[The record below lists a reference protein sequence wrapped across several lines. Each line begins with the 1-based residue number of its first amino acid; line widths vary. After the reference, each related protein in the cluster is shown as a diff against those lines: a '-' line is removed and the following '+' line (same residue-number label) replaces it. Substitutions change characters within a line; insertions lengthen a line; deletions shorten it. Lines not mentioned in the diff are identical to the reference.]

1 MFGVSVVVKKLQFV
15 KLLLQMSDCGCLSD
29 FYLDNPPQKFSYWT
43 FIQLAACA
51 AGKNR
56 KFKEFYMQKK
66 IIALAVAAALVAPA
80 AFADTSNVTV
90 YGKLFADF
98 ENVKS
103 SNVGAGVSNSLNR
116 VSSNASRFGIKGSE
130 DLGDGMKAVW
140 QYEAQFDLNGGGAA
154 GTAGFGNGTRNSHV
168 GLAGGF
174 GTAAI
179 GVWDSPYKLSHNKVE
194 LFDNTT
200 FGSAINVLGRVNGGL
215 NMNNRLANS
224 VTYWTPN
231 LSGFAA
237 QFAYGTDNAKTNA
250 LNKSVVSMNAS
261 YENDMFYA
269 AFGYESFKDVNLANA
284 ALAGNKADGNRLVGA
299 YKFDQGLVGL
309 PSERLSGT
317 TAGVSATRNAW
328 ELAGKYTMGASN
340 IGLSYVKAGNL
351 GAAVNSGAKQ
361 LSLRYGY
368 NFSKRTELYGM
379 YSALTNDAAA
389 NYNFTG
395 GNIVTGSVAGAKLS
409 GFGVG
414 LVHTF

>member
-1 MFGVSVVVKKLQFV
+1 
-15 KLLLQMSDCGCLSD
+15 
-29 FYLDNPPQKFSYWT
+29 
-43 FIQLAACA
+43 
-51 AGKNR
+51 
-56 KFKEFYMQKK
+56 MQKK
-66 IIALAVAAALVAPA
+66 IIALAIAAAISAP

-90 YGKLFADF
+90 YGKLSADF

-103 SNVGAGVSNSLNR
+103 SNVGAGVANSLNR

-130 DLGDGMKAVW
+130 DLGDGIKAIY
-140 QYEAQFDLNGGGAA
+140 QYEVQMDLNGNA
-154 GTAGFGNGTRNSHV
+154 GNGLGNGTRNSHV
-168 GLAGGF
+168 GLAGDF

-179 GVWDSPYKLSHNKVE
+179 GIWDSPYKLSHNKVE
-194 LFDNTT
+194 LFDNTNFAT
-200 FGSAINVLGRVNGGL
+200 AVNVLGRVNGGL

-231 LSGFAA
+231 MSGFAA

-250 LNKSVVSMNAS
+250 LNKSVVSMNAT

-299 YKFDQGLVGL
+299 YKFDGGLVGL
-309 PSERLSGT
+309 TYEKLYDT
-317 TAGVSATRNAW
+317 TAAVKTTRNAW
-328 ELAGKYTMGASN
+328 ELAGKYTMGSSN
-340 IGLSYVKAGNL
+340 FGLSYVKAGNM

-368 NFSKRTELYGM
+368 EFSKRTELYGM

-389 NYNFTG
+389 NYNFNG
-395 GNIVTGSVAGAKLS
+395 GTAVTGSIAGAKLS

-414 LVHTF
+414 LNHTF